1 MEESGSFQGLLGI
14 HEGLIRTPE
23 ADATGDAL
31 HPGRLCPPQRW
42 MPTFEPL
49 QAYQAV
55 DPAELE
61 LGGHESFHDVPD
73 ADLDRAI
80 LRVIDTEGPVHLQVL
95 ADRLLTAAGVSRL
108 GSRIR
113 ERIVSHLDALED
125 SGSLEC
131 RDDFAARWQ
140 QHLVPRFRDWTEA
153 PEKTRELDHVH
164 DSELMLCLFRA
175 VPNHERA
182 DVETVMNDGI
192 YAIGFIRLTE
202 NARERLRPP
211 LATLLETAMLSEIN
225 GQLMLGREAMLR
237 QPGER
242 QAGPSL

>member
-1 MEESGSFQGLLGI
+1 MSVEEPGSFQGLVGI

-31 HPGRLCPPQRW
+31 YPGRLHPSQRW
-42 MPTFEPL
+42 MPTFEPM

-55 DPAELE
+55 DPVELG
-61 LGGHESFHDVPD
+61 LGGHESFHDVLD

-80 LRVIDTEGPVHLQVL
+80 LRVIDTEGPVHFQVL

-113 ERIVSHLDALED
+113 ERIVSHLDALEAT
-125 SGSLEC
+125 GSLER

-140 QHLVPRFRDWTEA
+140 QYLVPRFRDWTDA

-175 VPNHERA
+175 VLDQEGA
-182 DVETVMNDGI
+182 DVDTVMNDGI
-192 YAIGFIRLTE
+192 YAIGFIRLTQA
-202 NARERLRPP
+202 ARQRRRPP
-211 LATLLETAMLSEIN
+211 LETLIDMAMLSERD
-225 GQLMLGREAMLR
+225 GQLVLGREAMLR
-237 QPGER
+237 QRVQCP
-242 QAGPSL
+242 A